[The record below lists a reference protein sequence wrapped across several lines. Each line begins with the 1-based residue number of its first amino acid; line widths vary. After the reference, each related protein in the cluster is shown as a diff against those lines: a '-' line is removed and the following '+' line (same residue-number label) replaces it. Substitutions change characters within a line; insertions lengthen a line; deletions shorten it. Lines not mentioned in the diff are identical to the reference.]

1 MPNVEELELREPGFI
16 TVHNASGPPIKYPI
30 ADLLRAADIPA
41 LTQTQVVALK
51 ALANLEVILIRTLI
65 EKEVLDETFADSLG
79 MDWGLEHLI
88 YAVEQ
93 LGGSYAI
100 PHFDD
105 VEDA

>member
-79 MDWGLEHLI
+79 MEFDLDYI
-88 YAVEQ
+88 VQAVENM
-93 LGGSYAI
+93 GGSYDE
-100 PHFDD
+100 PHLDD
-105 VEDA
+105 SGG